1 MFIHLRLHTE
11 FSVVDGT
18 NRVDEV
24 VDAAAADAQGA
35 LAITDLNNQFATVK
49 FYRACRSKG
58 VKPIVGAEIILEGMG
73 ADPTPSYNA
82 ASFMRSPSTAATIM
96 VIAIVLAFPV
106 RQAFE
111 RRVVA
116 NLHGPWRGVALALAF
131 AYASLLI
138 FLFIVAISLVAA
150 NTYNPFLYFRF

>member
-1 MFIHLRLHTE
+1 MVLVMIGWVFFRAGSTRLAIGY
-11 FSVVDGT
+11 F
-18 NRVDEV
+18 
-24 VDAAAADAQGA
+24 AA
-35 LAITDLNNQFATVK
+35 LA
-49 FYRACRSKG
+49 
-58 VKPIVGAEIILEGMG
+58 GMG